1 MSHSVP
7 AVAFILAISF
17 LAVTAAACGGGPGTS
32 NSNRSSL
39 PGVELAEGG
48 AVRIS
53 EATLEVIGPRLSDY
67 ERAALDDRLLSL
79 PEYEAAYLE
88 SIRCVE
94 LLGYTVT
101 DKQPPTLLDGAS
113 FGAFRQGP
121 PSLELDESFKACK
134 TAYLANLTG
143 IWTTVHG
150 PSANDLQRARD
161 AIGECLRTMGVEIA
175 DHPSSDEL
183 IAYVRGAP
191 SVAPFGQCKAQVES
205 QVGFRLR

>member
-1 MSHSVP
+1 MP
-7 AVAFILAISF
+7 TVAFILAISF
-17 LAVTAAACGGGPGTS
+17 LAGTAAACGGGRGTS
-32 NSNRSSL
+32 DSNRSSL
-39 PGVELAEGG
+39 PGVELVEGG

-53 EATLEVIGPRLSDY
+53 EATLEVLGPRLSDY
-67 ERAALDDRLLSL
+67 ERAVLDDRILSL

-121 PSLELDESFKACK
+121 FNPVVDESFKVCK
-134 TAYLANLTG
+134 TTYLANLTG

-150 PSANDLQRARD
+150 PSASDLQRARD
-161 AIGECLRTMGVEIA
+161 AIGECLRTMGVEIP

-191 SVAPFGQCKAQVES
+191 SVAPFGQCKQQVES
-205 QVGFRLR
+205 QLGFRLR